1 MKKIFLAAVVMA
13 MAAAGG
19 ARAATVLFD
28 FSLAPH
34 QGDLGTTETYVS
46 SGVTLIASGFNQ
58 MNQATDLYGKHNGGD
73 ENGLG
78 MTNDPSGDNEIYYG
92 KGFVQLDVQG
102 LFGKVIASTLQF
114 GTNSTTQGETWKV
127 YGTNTAGTLS
137 GATTIISGSTEGLH
151 SLSGL
156 GTYDYYDFVSTSSSG
171 GRNFLI
177 TSLQG
182 TASVPEPASWALMLV
197 GFGGL
202 GALLR
207 RRRGQ
212 PAPALA

>member
-1 MKKIFLAAVVMA
+1 VKRLLLAAVA
-13 MAAAGG
+13 LGLAATTS

-34 QGDLGTTETYVS
+34 QDDLGTTETYVS

-58 MNQATDLYGKHNGGD
+58 FNQATDLYGKHGGGS

-78 MTNDPSGDNEIYYG
+78 MMNDPSGDNEIYFG

-102 LFGKVIASTLQF
+102 LFGKVVASSLQF
-114 GTNSTTQGETWKV
+114 GTNSTSDGEAWKV
-127 YGTNTAGTLS
+127 YGTNTAGSLA
-137 GATTIISGSTEGLH
+137 GATTITSGSNEGLH

-156 GTYDYYDFVSTSSSG
+156 GTYKYYDFVSTSSSG
-171 GRNFLI
+171 GKNFLI

-182 TASVPEPASWALMLV
+182 TAAMPEPASWALMIL

-202 GALLR
+202 GARLR
-207 RRRGQ
+207 RRQ
-212 PAPALA
+212 PVAAPA

>member
-1 MKKIFLAAVVMA
+1 MA

-58 MNQATDLYGKHNGGD
+58 LNQATDLYGKHGGGD

-78 MTNDPSGDNEIYYG
+78 LTNDPSGDDEIYFG

-102 LFGKVIASTLQF
+102 LFGKIIASSLRF
-114 GTNSTTQGETWKV
+114 GTNSTSDGEAWKV
-127 YGTNTAGTLS
+127 YGTNTAGSLS
-137 GATTIISGSTEGLH
+137 GASVITSGDGEGLH
-151 SLSGL
+151 SLSSL
-156 GTYDYYDFVSTSSSG
+156 GTYKYYDFVSSSSSG
-171 GRNFLI
+171 GKNFLI

-182 TASVPEPASWALMLV
+182 TAAVPEPASWSLMIL

-207 RRRGQ
+207 RRRAQ
-212 PAPALA
+212 PSAALA